1 MIQCILVSVILALG
15 LTATCATE
23 TKCEL
28 EDNCEQSNLDR
39 IRRSVED
46 KKSTTWPESHS
57 TTKGNSST
65 GSHLKKGLEDSSDDA
80 FSTPVRKRQN
90 LISFNENYECDS
102 CNSIDFNTNM
112 FGGQA
117 GQTNIFGGQVGQT
130 KIFGGQIGQTN
141 IFGGQIGQTNIWG
154 GQIGQIGG
162 PGFVYYP
169 PKVYNYTITQP
180 TIIGRYNF
188 TVPVPDSNIYNSLV
202 NASFWKIFELPY
214 FNSSFLGDLKY
225 TFNNSFP
232 LISWPSFQYP
242 FWNYQENKYYNS
254 SWMQSNFSSY
264 INWIYNNY
272 DNVIQMCE
280 KYPYFAWPKDAYS
293 YFSWINGNYY
303 YYIINGIANRFN
315 VSLDTRFPDIT
326 NQPVI
331 KFNFPISIKS
341 NVYLI
346 TISITQLIENNRFSI
361 NGIPSGQCICLS
373 PILGNVP
380 AGQQSWAYFLLDHSL
395 AQHLN
400 NQQPGFC
407 FCPYYVNKN
416 PNLNLDINQIV
427 VQLETQSGVIG
438 ADFIICL
445 YCKEKK
451 GSPPV
456 WYYFLLNRNTGKIPK
471 EAKLGFCL
479 NTRGEIGNIYQDLYP
494 YPGFIIYP
502 PHQINV
508 AGYDIEQTGYCLCP
522 NPNLKFP
529 ENTKI
534 FNYFLRP
541 LHGDTI
547 CSCPYPNA
555 DLFLPPNTRP
565 SHIILCTENVP
576 NININEVWPLLQ
588 LIENVKLSQYC
599 LDGQYYPIIP
609 QETDLKP
616 SEDKKDKEEKQLN
629 QIEPGIC
636 VCLSPVLSFN
646 TIKWFINLKHVLSPN
661 IENKKGFCFC
671 PPGDASDSTVV
682 PININELIQPGTC
695 LCFKREISL
704 NIWIYVLLNAGAND
718 KGYDF
723 CICPPA
729 CNPYIFSEQMI
740 PGLILYEAQII
751 VTLDQRYIRKP
762 GVCLCPSVN
771 AKNKGIH
778 YSLWPILFDQTFGNN
793 RCFCP
798 DIEFPVAP
806 IKPQFNTYICLC
818 SDNNK
823 KTIFYLI
830 KNDESANCPCSMIPD
845 TSYNIT
851 LLPLPED
858 NGGNIVPDLVPS
870 QEKHL
875 LEPGTCICLFSITDV
890 TNSQIEN
897 WFFSKQSKFLIENY
911 NGQEF
916 CFCPSYHISQNIII
930 TTPPEYIK
938 PGFCLLFERNQ
949 QNIWNYQILNQD
961 LEISLTTSEST
972 FTLCPY
978 KPTVNVNFN
987 VSISGIIVYPPVVD
1001 MNRVFYPG
1009 VCLCPSNS
1017 LHKTKGLYYILFP
1030 IKNTDPNNIY
1040 CSCPVQEPPSTEI
1053 IDITYEICL
1062 CEIVDFYNNYKNK
1075 FYIEF
1080 KPHKNNGGCTCSVEN
1095 NGINGYPLPSYPDQY
1110 LNITIIVPPPV
1121 TRYPTLPTI
1130 KWTTFPP
1137 IKWSTLKPLNWSTSP
1152 MWPIEPPTYPTDTP
1166 GDQHTGTIIWP
1177 TKPPTWPTKPLTWP
1191 TKPPTW
1197 PTWPTT
1203 RPSPDHI
1210 SKNPQTKVPH
1220 PTAKPKPTKQ
1230 PPKPWG
1236 DIIGPEYC
1244 LCLSIKLNK
1253 NNEISWLFVIS
1264 PPTSHTGGNNGES
1277 GYCFCPPT
1285 AVTPPSEV
1293 DNTQKHKPKP
1303 IQKNKCVCMAPYFTL
1318 MGQIEWYCFLI
1329 DIKSKQKYEESGST
1343 FCFCPYVNNN
1353 QQPPN
1358 EINSGFPIYAPV
1370 YYPGVTYLC
1379 VCPTKISNS
1388 VKSWIYYTFY
1398 PITDKYFNFENGCCA
1413 CPYSKPDTHT
1423 NNNIATPGIC
1433 LCSTAVYPGS
1443 QTFILQQVDSS
1454 GNCNCNNGPVFV
1466 IYPPSSVFPQLDIEM
1481 NTITTSNG
1489 FQIDIALLLPVG
1501 FVGGQYLN
1509 FSVNVF
1515 SQILANCFQTG
1526 SFQSMSA
1533 TPFVLKASPAR
1544 LGLNQVNTGAC
1555 YRQ

>member
-28 EDNCEQSNLDR
+28 EDNCENSSLDR

-57 TTKGNSST
+57 PTKGNSS
-65 GSHLKKGLEDSSDDA
+65 SDRHLKKGLEDSSDDT

-90 LISFNENYECDS
+90 LIAFNENYECDA
-102 CNSIDFNTNM
+102 CNSIDIN
-112 FGGQA
+112 
-117 GQTNIFGGQVGQT
+117 TNIFGGQVQ
-130 KIFGGQIGQTN
+130 
-141 IFGGQIGQTNIWG
+141 
-154 GQIGQIGG
+154 QIGG
-162 PGFVYYP
+162 PGFIYYP
-169 PKVYNYTITQP
+169 PKVYNYTITQQP
-180 TIIGRYNF
+180 IVGSYNF
-188 TVPVPDSNIYNSLV
+188 TFPVQGSNIYYPLV
-202 NASFWKIFELPY
+202 NASFWKLFELPY
-214 FNSSFLGDLKY
+214 FNSSFFGDLKY
-225 TFNNSFP
+225 IFNNSFP
-232 LISWPSFQYP
+232 SISGPSFQYP
-242 FWNYQENKYYNS
+242 FWEYQENKYYNS

-315 VSLDTRFPDIT
+315 VSLDTRFPDII

-341 NVYLI
+341 KVYLI
-346 TISITQLIENNRFSI
+346 TISISQLIENNKFLV
-361 NGIPSGQCICLS
+361 NGIPSGHCICLS

-380 AGQQSWAYFLLDHSL
+380 AGQQSWTYFLLDHSL
-395 AQHLN
+395 AQYLN

-407 FCPYYVNKN
+407 FCPYHVNKN
-416 PNLNLDINQIV
+416 PNLNLDINEIV
-427 VQLETQSGVIG
+427 IKLETQSGIIG
-438 ADFIICL
+438 ADFNICL

-456 WYYFLLNRNTGKIPK
+456 WYYFLLNRNSINIPN
-471 EAKLGFCL
+471 EVKLGFCL
-479 NTRGEIGNIYQDLYP
+479 NTGGGIGNIHQDLYP

-502 PHQINV
+502 PHQIIV
-508 AGYDIEQTGYCLCP
+508 AGYTIEQTGYCLCP

-529 ENTKI
+529 HNAKL

-547 CSCPYPNA
+547 CSCPYSNV
-555 DLFLPPNTRP
+555 DLFLLPTTRP
-565 SHIILCTENVP
+565 SHIILCAENVP

-588 LIENVKLSQYC
+588 LIENVELSQYC
-599 LDGQYYPIIP
+599 IDGQYYPIIP
-609 QETDLKP
+609 KETDLKP
-616 SEDKKDKEEKQLN
+616 PVDHKEKDEKQLN

-636 VCLSPVLSFN
+636 VCLSPVLTFN

-671 PPGDASDSTVV
+671 PPGDASGSTVV

-695 LCFKREISL
+695 LCFKRETSL
-704 NIWIYVLLNAGAND
+704 NIWIYVLLNAGASD

-729 CNPYIFSEQMI
+729 CNPYIFSKQMI
-740 PGLILYEAQII
+740 PGIILYETQII
-751 VTLDQRYIRKP
+751 MTLDQRYIRRP

-771 AKNKGIH
+771 SKNKGIH

-806 IKPQFNTYICLC
+806 IRPQINTYICLC

-823 KTIFYLI
+823 KSIFYLI
-830 KNDESANCPCSMIPD
+830 KSDESANCPCSMIPD
-845 TSYNIT
+845 TSYNFT
-851 LLPLPED
+851 LFPLPLPED
-858 NGGNIVPDLVPS
+858 NQGIVPDLVPS
-870 QEKHL
+870 EEKHL
-875 LEPGTCICLFSITDV
+875 IEPGTCVCLFSITDV
-890 TNSQIEN
+890 INSQIEN

-938 PGFCLLFERNQ
+938 PGFCLCFERNK
-949 QNIWNYQILNQD
+949 QNIWHYQILNQD
-961 LEISLTTSEST
+961 LKISLTTSEST
-972 FTLCPY
+972 FCLCPH
-978 KPTVNVNFN
+978 KPAVNINFN
-987 VSISGIIVYPPVVD
+987 ISISGMIVYPPIVD
-1001 MNRVFYPG
+1001 MNKVFYPG
-1009 VCLCPSNS
+1009 ICLCPSNA
-1017 LHKTKGLYYILFP
+1017 LHQTKCLYYILFP
-1030 IKNTDPNNIY
+1030 IKSTKPNNNF
-1040 CSCPVQEPPSTEI
+1040 CSCPAQEPPTEVI
-1053 IDITYEICL
+1053 LDITYEICL
-1062 CEIVDFYNNYKNK
+1062 CPIVDFYNNYKNK

-1080 KPHKNNGGCTCSVEN
+1080 KKKNNGGCTCSVEN
-1095 NGINGYPLPSYPDQY
+1095 NGIHGYPLPNYPDQY
-1110 LNITIIVPPPV
+1110 LNTTIIWPPPY
-1121 TRYPTLPTI
+1121 TQWGTLPPI
-1130 KWTTFPP
+1130 KWSTYPP
-1137 IKWSTLKPLNWSTSP
+1137 IKWSTLKPLNWSTILPPTWSTKP
-1152 MWPIEPPTYPTDTP
+1152 FIWSTEQPKWPTKPLWSTEPPIWPTKPLWPTKPTKWPTKPSKWSTKPPIWPTAPPTYPTEVPD
-1166 GDQHTGTIIWP
+1166 DKHTNPVIWP
-1177 TKPPTWPTKPLTWP
+1177 TTPPYHV
-1191 TKPPTW
+1191 
-1197 PTWPTT
+1197 
-1203 RPSPDHI
+1203 S
-1210 SKNPQTKVPH
+1210 SKKPQTKVPH
-1220 PTAKPKPTKQ
+1220 TTAKPKPTKQ

-1236 DIIGPEYC
+1236 DKIEPNYC

-1253 NNEISWLFVIS
+1253 NNEISWLFIIKHPS
-1264 PPTSHTGGNNGES
+1264 SHAGGTNGEY

-1285 AVTPPSEV
+1285 AVVPSEV

-1303 IQKNKCVCMAPYFTL
+1303 IQKNKCVCMAPYFTI

-1329 DIKSKQKYEESGST
+1329 DIKSQKKYEESGST

-1353 QQPPN
+1353 QQPPDQ
-1358 EINSGFPIYAPV
+1358 INSGFPLYVPN

-1388 VKSWIYYTFY
+1388 VKSWIYYSFY

-1413 CPYSKPDTHT
+1413 CPYSKPETPS

-1443 QTFILQQVDSS
+1443 QSWATFILQQVDSS
-1454 GNCNCNNGPVFV
+1454 GNCNCNNGHVFL
-1466 IYPPSSVFPQLDIEM
+1466 IYPPPSVFPQLDIEM

-1489 FQIDIALLLPVG
+1489 FQIDIAVLLPVG
-1501 FVGGQYLN
+1501 FIGGQYLN

-1515 SQILANCFQTG
+1515 SQILANCFQTA
-1526 SFQSMSA
+1526 SFQSSSA
-1533 TPFVLKASPAR
+1533 TPLVLKASPAQ

-1555 YRQ
+1555 YRR